1 MRSAIL
7 VLLMLCGGVVFPQ
20 ESVLKKQNAPF
31 TIRGNIG
38 IPRTISSQMFH
49 TCFNGVYEANLS
61 VNARVTDN
69 FFIGLGYQNTGFQ
82 NNKKI
87 FTYYQAPGKIYGS
100 LSYNTRIMAQAT
112 FIKLGYD
119 KFFSPTAYM
128 SYGLNG
134 GYMLFNYTN
143 VQLDTNIANRP
154 YGATSVI
161 VPYAQPEMS
170 VNFTVDE
177 KQQLALSIFLS
188 YTTQFS
194 HFDPKAPR
202 FNHFEEVKNKNNGY
216 FVSWFNIG
224 FGFSVLLNRK
234 QKATP

>member
-1 MRSAIL
+1 MF
-7 VLLMLCGGVVFPQ
+7 CGLIFPQ
-20 ESVLKKQNAPF
+20 DKLLDKQNAPF

-61 VNARVTDN
+61 LNARLGGN
-69 FFIGLGYQNTGFQ
+69 FFIGIGYQSSGFQ
-82 NNKKI
+82 NNKRI

-100 LSYNTRIMAQAT
+100 LSYNTRIEAQAT
-112 FIKLGYD
+112 FLKLGYD

-134 GYMLFNYTN
+134 GFMLFNYTH
-143 VQLDTNIANRP
+143 VQLDTNKANQP
-154 YGATSVI
+154 YGALSSI

-170 VNFTVDE
+170 VNFIVDE
-177 KQQLALSIFLS
+177 KQQMALSIFLS
-188 YTTQFS
+188 YTTQFAR
-194 HFDPKAPR
+194 FDPKAPR
-202 FNHFEEVKNKNNGY
+202 FNHFEEIKDKHNRY

-224 FGFSVLLNRK
+224 FGFSVLINRK
-234 QKATP
+234 QKAT